1 MEGRFSAPVLPGEKL
16 AVQIWVTG
24 DGEALFRTR
33 AEDGRT
39 VLDARRC
46 TDVA

>member
-16 AVQIWVTG
+16 AVQIWGTG

-33 AEDGRT
+33 AEDGWT
-39 VLDARRC
+39 VLDAGRC